1 MLESSSTISE
11 EYAIKINQLIDKGP
25 HSPDLSKLINHVTT
39 GMNRILKER
48 VVVQSNGKVKTV
60 FNWQVMSG
68 EYLVFKVYLGD
79 ERATLGIRVNKE
91 QKNPFEFEQCFK
103 KYNHIV
109 SDEMRNLAIKFVD
122 QLNKKPKLI
131 LVGL

>member
-79 ERATLGIRVNKE
+79 ERATLGIRVNKD

-109 SDEMRNLAIKFVD
+109 
-122 QLNKKPKLI
+122 
-131 LVGL
+131 